1 MSEVARSTLIGK
13 FQNGDRPDES
23 DFTNLIDSALNK
35 VSDGLGVDAD
45 LNLVLSRGL
54 RLGNSA
60 ATVAGG
66 LRFSGGQVQ
75 FHDGTGWLAVGGTAG
90 AFTQV
95 GATTAVAYAAGNVG
109 IGTFAVAAPPSYRF
123 EVNLA
128 SNTTT
133 AEQARFGNA
142 VLSNG
147 SQAFGGYAY
156 FAHRDQN
163 TNTSYAIRQS
173 PQGATHLNSADQ
185 QVLSL
190 RQNGGVRMA
199 ISTTGQVIVGGE
211 SNVTGSANQI
221 LQVSGSA
228 FKNDGNA
235 SWATTSDA
243 RVKDNVRD
251 LEAGLVQ
258 LRQVRPVR
266 YRYNGCAG
274 TPAGLEGIG
283 IVAQEIEAVFP
294 ETVERVAATAGAE
307 GEIDGLRIFNA
318 SALTFVLINA
328 VKELAEKVDRLEG
341 ALAAERAL
349 AGDRLRAAAGA
360 QQD

>member
-1 MSEVARSTLIGK
+1 
-13 FQNGDRPDES
+13 
-23 DFTNLIDSALNK
+23 
-35 VSDGLGVDAD
+35 
-45 LNLVLSRGL
+45 
-54 RLGNSA
+54 
-60 ATVAGG
+60 
-66 LRFSGGQVQ
+66 
-75 FHDGTGWLAVGGTAG
+75 
-90 AFTQV
+90 
-95 GATTAVAYAAGNVG
+95 
-109 IGTFAVAAPPSYRF
+109 
-123 EVNLA
+123 
-128 SNTTT
+128 
-133 AEQARFGNA
+133 
-142 VLSNG
+142 
-147 SQAFGGYAY
+147 
-156 FAHRDQN
+156 
-163 TNTSYAIRQS
+163 
-173 PQGATHLNSADQ
+173 
-185 QVLSL
+185 
-190 RQNGGVRMA
+190 MA

-211 SNVTGSANQI
+211 SNVTGSVNQI

-266 YRYNGCAG
+266 YRYNGRAG